1 MVQERSRRKRPYL
14 APNSKK
20 VTRIELGFS
29 IIYLEKEKK
38 KKKRIGSNDR
48 NYWLGLVAMDD

>member
-38 KKKRIGSNDR
+38 KKKKN
-48 NYWLGLVAMDD
+48 WQQ